1 MRRGEEVTKVPY
13 HVEKGG
19 REGSI
24 LSLKVNGIY
33 DVS

>member
-1 MRRGEEVTKVPY
+1 MRRGEEVTKEPY